1 MVAKKPSTPVTTRPQ
16 KRSMNSQRMVSAS
29 RATASARRGA
39 APAFANRSRS
49 FFVSPG
55 DSMQISPH
63 AGMPY
68 TRAACNARRLP
79 VRAAARYQQA
89 MRQVERPALLILAAV
104 LAFAA
109 LGAAVLLWGLR

>member
-1 MVAKKPSTPVTTRPQ
+1 
-16 KRSMNSQRMVSAS
+16 
-29 RATASARRGA
+29 
-39 APAFANRSRS
+39 
-49 FFVSPG
+49 
-55 DSMQISPH
+55 
-63 AGMPY
+63 MPY